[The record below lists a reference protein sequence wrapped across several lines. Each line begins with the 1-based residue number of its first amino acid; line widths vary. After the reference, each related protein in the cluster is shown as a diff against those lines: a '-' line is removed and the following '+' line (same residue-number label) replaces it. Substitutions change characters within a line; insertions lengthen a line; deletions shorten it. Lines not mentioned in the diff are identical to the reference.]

1 MFGGGSQKLKALE
14 YELRLTKLKLG
25 EMEEER
31 DDLKNLTLELQ
42 KVLSKMTTE
51 NKIRENE
58 NDVTVNIFFFVSLSF
73 YVEYGCVYDGSG
85 FGICTCVALWRM
97 CVGLHIES
105 FRVESLALFTNLPH
119 SQIIHL
125 FTHLP
130 IHNRKTH

>member
-1 MFGGGSQKLKALE
+1 MYVEITETLYISQKPYTSLSRFLNPRREMFGGGSHQKKLKALE

-58 NDVTVNIFFFVSLSF
+58 NDVTVNIFFL
-73 YVEYGCVYDGSG
+73 
-85 FGICTCVALWRM
+85 
-97 CVGLHIES
+97 
-105 FRVESLALFTNLPH
+105 FRYM
-119 SQIIHL
+119 
-125 FTHLP
+125 
-130 IHNRKTH
+130 

>member
-1 MFGGGSQKLKALE
+1 MFGGGSHQKKLKALE

-58 NDVTVNIFFFVSLSF
+58 NDVTVNFL
-73 YVEYGCVYDGSG
+73 
-85 FGICTCVALWRM
+85 
-97 CVGLHIES
+97 
-105 FRVESLALFTNLPH
+105 FRYM
-119 SQIIHL
+119 
-125 FTHLP
+125 
-130 IHNRKTH
+130 